1 MSKSGVYSVGKK
13 FFSVLSLR
21 ATSLLEKGTCCF
33 DDFFFFV
40 CVCVSSVCSRIMF
53 CVFRYYV
60 GLGARASAGAG
71 LLLLAGPHGP
81 EELPIIATSP
91 SHCPSSAPHILTMV

>member
-1 MSKSGVYSVGKK
+1 MGGWVMSKSGVYSVGKK

-33 DDFFFFV
+33 DDFFFV

-60 GLGARASAGAG
+60 GLGLVLG
-71 LLLLAGPHGP
+71 LGSCCWQDHTGQR
-81 EELPIIATSP
+81 S
-91 SHCPSSAPHILTMV
+91 CQ